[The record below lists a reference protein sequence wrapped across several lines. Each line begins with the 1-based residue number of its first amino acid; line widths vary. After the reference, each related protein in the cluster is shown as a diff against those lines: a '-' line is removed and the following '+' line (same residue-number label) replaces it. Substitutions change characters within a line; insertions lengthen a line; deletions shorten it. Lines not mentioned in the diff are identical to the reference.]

1 MLKVV
6 YSNDMLQLAARLAE
20 QQKSAPLPPLE
31 AETIIVQS
39 NELSRWLSLYIA
51 QHHGIASHIDFPYP
65 SAYIWAL
72 FRRVLPEIPHES
84 AFSKDAMTW
93 RIFDL
98 LPECSQQ
105 PDFEVVAGY
114 LGEEDDVVKR
124 YGLAHRIADS
134 FDQYLMY
141 RPDWIKDWEKADS
154 YFCLLYTSDAADE

>member
-6 YSNDMLQLAARLAE
+6 YSNEMLQLAARLAE
-20 QQKSAPLPPLE
+20 QQQSAPLPPLE

-39 NELSRWLSLYIA
+39 NELSRWLSLYLA
-51 QHHGIASHIDFPYP
+51 QYHSIASHIDFPYP

-72 FRRVLPEIPHES
+72 FRRVLPDIPKES

-98 LPECSQQ
+98 LPACAHERG
-105 PDFEVVAGY
+105 FEAIAGY
-114 LGEEDDVVKR
+114 LGEQDDVVKR
-124 YGLAHRIADS
+124 FGLAHRIADS

-141 RPDWIKDWEKADS
+141 RPDWVQAWE
-154 YFCLLYTSDAADE
+154 